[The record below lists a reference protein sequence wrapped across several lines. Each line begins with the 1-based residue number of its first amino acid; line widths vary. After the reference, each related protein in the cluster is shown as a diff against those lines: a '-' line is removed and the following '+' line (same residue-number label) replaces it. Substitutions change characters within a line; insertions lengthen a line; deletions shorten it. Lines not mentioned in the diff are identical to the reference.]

1 MQNGGPSLMRFST
14 ASLPLR
20 ERGALLREVFGHGV
34 CNMDIIPLTDTP
46 LVNAALLPLSGLNI
60 MWGDNSPHRM
70 NTNRV
75 QNRDGEM
82 FMMSIFARPLQVRHK
97 NEEFDL
103 SGDMALMIST
113 DQRISAESLSGCQH
127 ITLGLPRQ
135 TLGPLLPDADSVLM
149 RPIPAGREA
158 LWLLK
163 SYLRVLQDHGTQ
175 WSVEME
181 RAIATHIYDLVAL
194 AVGTTRDIAE
204 QVKMRGVRAARLEGI
219 KRIVLKHLGSRNL
232 SVTQVAAAQ
241 RVTPRYVQML
251 FESEGTTFSAF
262 VLGERLAFAH
272 RMLSDPRYSGRPIGT
287 IALDAGFGDLSYFNR
302 VFRRTYGG
310 TPTDVRNRV
319 MTKVA
324 RG

>member
-1 MQNGGPSLMRFST
+1 MSSHGIDS
-14 ASLPLR
+14 PLENPR
-20 ERGALLREVFGHGV
+20 SPA
-34 CNMDIIPLTDTP
+34 NIIESESD
-46 LVNAALLPLSGLNI
+46 
-60 MWGDNSPHRM
+60 
-70 NTNRV
+70 
-75 QNRDGEM
+75 
-82 FMMSIFARPLQVRHK
+82 SIL
-97 NEEFDL
+97 
-103 SGDMALMIST
+103 
-113 DQRISAESLSGCQH
+113 
-127 ITLGLPRQ
+127 
-135 TLGPLLPDADSVLM
+135 DADPPAQGVN
-149 RPIPAGREA
+149 IAGRMT
-158 LWLLK
+158 
-163 SYLRVLQDHGTQ
+163 LQDRGTQ

-204 QVKMRGVRAARLEGI
+204 QVKLRGVRAARLEGI
-219 KRIVLKHLGSRNL
+219 KRIVLKHLGNRNL

-272 RMLSDPRYSGRPIGT
+272 HMLSDPRYSGRPIGT

-319 MTKVA
+319 MTKVT

>member
-20 ERGALLREVFGHGV
+20 EREALLREVFGQAV
-34 CNMDIIPLTDTP
+34 CNMDMIPLTDTP
-46 LVNAALLPLSGLNI
+46 LVDAALLPLLGLNI
-60 MWGDNSPHRM
+60 MWGENSPHRM
-70 NTNRV
+70 SMNRV

-82 FMMSIFARPLQVRHK
+82 FMMSIFASPLQVRHK
-97 NEEFDL
+97 SEEFDL
-103 SGDMALMIST
+103 SGGMALMIST
-113 DQRISAESLSGCQH
+113 DQRVSAESLSGCQH

-149 RPIPAGREA
+149 RPIPADREA

-163 SYLRVLQDHGTQ
+163 NYLRVVQDRGTQ

-181 RAIATHIYDLVAL
+181 RAIANHIYDLVAL
-194 AVGTTRDIAE
+194 AVGTTRDITE
-204 QVKMRGVRAARLEGI
+204 QIRMRGVRAARLEGI
-219 KRIVLKHLGSRNL
+219 KRIVLKHLGNQNL

-262 VLGERLAFAH
+262 VLGERLALAH
-272 RMLSDPRYSGRPIGT
+272 RMLSDPRHSGRPIGT

-319 MTKVA
+319 MTKLA